1 MSLASW
7 WKKTGVYAVLKHG
20 IKGITLNGEPLF
32 SSPSS
37 WFDESS
43 GVGKT
48 LGNVIKG
55 ITGAG
60 LTDAQ
65 KEKVSLETLAQD
77 RLNELDYNRKLDFYE
92 RFESPEA
99 QVRQYKAAGL
109 NPALMYD
116 SAPGVSASGGVGPGS
131 AGSAGDSGVQ
141 IASLLG
147 VLGNLFNTEV
157 QAKLRNR
164 QLDIEQ
170 ALGEQR
176 IAVDKYKTDAQ
187 IDYWK
192 TLAGESTSRSLLNE
206 AKLRQ
211 VEADTRARQI
221 LNWYL
226 PEQQERELEQ
236 KSALTEEARERIFN
250 HRKERELMDAK
261 LDEISAQVR
270 LLNSEVTL
278 NSHRSSEILQRIQN
292 MKREYEKIGKEMGLL
307 DKDIQ
312 FYAFNHARVT
322 SHRWNG
328 SFLYG
333 LGSGGGL
340 GQDIVLPYNSPAQ
353 GDSGAFYIDESGRMR
368 LRDNIAPP
376 PVR

>member
-7 WKKTGVYAVLKHG
+7 WKHTGVYAVLKHG
-20 IKGITLNGEPLF
+20 WKGITSNGEPIF
-32 SSPSS
+32 SN
-37 WFDESS
+37 
-43 GVGKT
+43 VGDVVDN
-48 LGNVIKG
+48 LIKG
-55 ITGAG
+55 STGSG

-65 KEKVSLETLAQD
+65 RQKISSETDAQNW
-77 RLNELDYNRKLDFYE
+77 LNEQDYDRKIDFYE

-99 QVRQYKAAGL
+99 QVRQYKAAGI
-109 NPALMYD
+109 NPALMYE

-131 AGSAGDSGVQ
+131 AGSAGNSGVELS
-141 IASLLG
+141 SLLG
-147 VLGNLFNTEV
+147 LLGNMANLEV

-192 TLAGESTSRSLLNE
+192 TLAGESQSRSLLNG

-211 VEADTRARQI
+211 VEADTRAREI

-226 PEQQERELEQ
+226 PEQQRRELEQ
-236 KSALTEEARERIFN
+236 KSALTDEARERIYN

-261 LDEISAQVR
+261 LSEIDAQIQ

-278 NSHRSSEILQRIQN
+278 NNRRSSEILQRIDN
-292 MKREYEKIGKEMGLL
+292 LKREYEKIGKEMGLL

-312 FYAFNHARVT
+312 FYAFNHARIT
-322 SHRWNG
+322 THRWNG
-328 SFLYG
+328 SAIYG
-333 LGSGGGL
+333 LASGGGS

-353 GDSGAFYIDESGRMR
+353 GDSGAFYIDENGRLR
-368 LRDNIAPP
+368 LRDNIVPP

>member
-7 WKKTGVYAVLKHG
+7 WKKTGLYAVIKHG
-20 IKGITLNGEPLF
+20 IKGITLDGVPLF
-32 SSPSS
+32 SSSS
-37 WFDESS
+37 
-43 GVGKT
+43 VR
-48 LGNVIKG
+48 NMVNG
-55 ITGAG
+55 ITGDG
-60 LTDAQ
+60 MTDAQ
-65 KEKVSLETLAQD
+65 REKVDTETQAQNW
-77 RLNELDYNRKLDFYE
+77 LNEHDYDRKIDFYE
-92 RFESPEA
+92 RFESPAA
-99 QVRQYKAAGL
+99 QVRQYKAAGI
-109 NPALMYD
+109 NPALMYE
-116 SAPGVSASGGVGPGS
+116 SSPGVSASGGVGPGS
-131 AGSAGDSGVQ
+131 AGSAGDSSVEV
-141 IASLLG
+141 ASLLG
-147 VLGNLFNTEV
+147 VLGNLFNIQV

-192 TLAGESTSRSLLNE
+192 TLAGESQSRSLLNG

-211 VEADTRARQI
+211 VEADTRAREI

-226 PEQQERELEQ
+226 PEQQQRELEQ

-250 HRKERELMDAK
+250 HQKERELMDAK
-261 LDEISAQVR
+261 LNEIAAQVQ

-322 SHRWNG
+322 THRWNG
-328 SFLYG
+328 SAIYG
-333 LGSGGGL
+333 LASGGAL

-353 GDSGAFYIDESGRMR
+353 GDSGAFYIDENGRMR
-368 LRDNIAPP
+368 LRDNIVPP